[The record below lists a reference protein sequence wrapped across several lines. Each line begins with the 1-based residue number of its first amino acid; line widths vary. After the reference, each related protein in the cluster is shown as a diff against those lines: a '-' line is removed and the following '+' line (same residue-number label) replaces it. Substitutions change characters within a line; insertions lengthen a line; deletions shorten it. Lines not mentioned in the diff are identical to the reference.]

1 MGNISISF
9 LYATT
14 ERMLKKNT
22 TKKPLGGSKL
32 EMLAIAITK
41 SQLARHSYHI
51 IFVD

>member
-9 LYATT
+9 LLATS

-22 TKKPLGGSKL
+22 TKEPLGGSKL
-32 EMLAIAITK
+32 ERLAIAIAK

-51 IFVD
+51 TFVD